1 MIRILVLMLC
11 FVALYGCQTPP
22 DLQILQDKNGS
33 LQQQLGTANNQIS
46 ELEAEKE
53 SLEDDIAELN
63 RVVTVLGLEKS
74 SRVTSST
81 NLRGQVREYVQN
93 QIDSLKAFL
102 LASDLLDYVGGALV
116 QRSSF
121 DEKPVLIVDLVN
133 RIPLNGSLMGVEA
146 YFQSPGA
153 ISVKI
158 LRPIDG
164 SLVVI
169 WDSQPLAVVEPGK
182 QRLSFPVSVGV
193 EQGDYAAYFL
203 SQPGLVGYERGTG
216 GSRYINEDMSV
227 GTSIRKSSLIGKKEK
242 RAYSMGVFGL
252 LNTN

>member
-22 DLQILQDKNGS
+22 DLQALQDKNGS
-33 LQQQLGTANNQIS
+33 LQQQLGTANKQIRQ
-46 ELEAEKE
+46 LETEQE
-53 SLEDDIAELN
+53 SLEQDIAELN
-63 RVVTVLGLEKS
+63 RVVTVLGMEKS

-81 NLRGQVREYVQN
+81 NLRGQVRQFVQN
-93 QIDSLKAFL
+93 QVDSLKAFL

-121 DEKPVLIVDLVN
+121 DEEPVLVVDLVN
-133 RIPLNGSLMGVEA
+133 RIPLNGSLMGIEG
-146 YFQSPGA
+146 YFQAPGA
-153 ISVKI
+153 ISVKV

-169 WDSQPLAVVEPGK
+169 WDSQPLTVTEPGQ
-182 QRLSFPVSVGV
+182 QRISFPVSVGI
-193 EQGDYAAYFL
+193 EQGDYLAYFL
-203 SQPGLVGYERGTG
+203 NQPGLVGYDMGTG
-216 GSRYINEDMSV
+216 DSRFINEDMSV

-242 RAYSMGVFGL
+242 RAYSLGVFGL